1 VLKQC
6 LRCEEWKPLDGF
18 TKHPT
23 CKSGRSP
30 TCKACRQLVTRNWQK
45 ANPDKTRAATA
56 RWRQANPERQTAA
69 TKAWRQANPDWK
81 SRYVTGNWRR
91 YLADLRCEKRGGSRK
106 HLTIDQLLALLER
119 QRHKCAL
126 SGLEMTCIRGQGR
139 LATNASL
146 DRIDATGAYTLDNIQ
161 LVCDG
166 VNMARKGL
174 SIPEFISLC
183 RAVVEHNSL
192 NQGPQS
198 DPPLSQREVASSGAR
213 PEAPSQEAHR
223 PT

>member
-1 VLKQC
+1 VLRQC
-6 LRCEEWKPLDGF
+6 PRCEKWKPLDGF

-23 CKSGRSP
+23 CKNGRSP

-45 ANPDKTRAATA
+45 ANPEKMRASGA
-56 RWRQANPERQTAA
+56 RWRAANPERQQAA

-81 SRYVTGNWRR
+81 SQYVTGNWRR
-91 YLADLRCEKRGGSRK
+91 YLRDLRYTSGGSRK
-106 HLTIDQLLALLER
+106 HLTVDQLLALLER
-119 QRHKCAL
+119 QSHKCAL

-146 DRIDATGAYTLDNIQ
+146 DRIGATGAYTIDNIQ

-174 SIPEFISLC
+174 SIPDFISLC
-183 RAVVEHNSL
+183 RAVVEHSL
-192 NQGPQS
+192 NQGRQ
-198 DPPLSQREVASSGAR
+198 
-213 PEAPSQEAHR
+213 
-223 PT
+223 